1 MPLLILN
8 ISIRLCCS
16 NRGIIANLCNVDPVF
31 IVLLII
37 TNGSITGVRLNPTI
51 GLTSLPN
58 LSINTRTGY
67 NAILK
72 PVLRF
77 VDPNDAGFVVPL
89 GTPVLQVI
97 DCVGKV

>member
-1 MPLLILN
+1 MFVQNGGFGYDDGDTLV
-8 ISIRLCCS
+8 
-16 NRGIIANLCNVDPVF
+16 GGDGE
-31 IVLLII
+31 LII